1 MHIGTR
7 LGQTIPAQI
16 SIYRD
21 IASNISIRTN
31 CNNLAIIRRRLIDPD
46 LIDIDTNVSANYILN
61 IYELKS
67 GIAVQANVDVAEQ
80 RQRNT
85 ESAIDVTVNVASDET
100 RERNTQSA
108 IDITTD
114 VLADLV
120 RTLEMQ
126 SDISISTDVDLSE
139 VRVRL
144 ARSDI
149 DVDTTVSA
157 VLNIAA
163 LLFGYDGD
171 IGPGDTVIIDTD
183 ELTVEKADGTN
194 LRKYF
199 DGEWYKIDPE
209 TTDNLSYSDTEGS
222 RDIEFVIEKE
232 NRSI

>member
-1 MHIGTR
+1 MFIGQK

-21 IASNISIRTN
+21 IASNISIQTN
-31 CNNLAIIRRRLIDPD
+31 CNNLAILRRRLIDPD

-67 GIAVQANVDVAEQ
+67 GIAVQADVDVAEQ

-85 ESAIDVTVNVASDET
+85 QSAIDITVNVASDEI
-100 RERNTQSA
+100 RKRNTQSA
-108 IDITTD
+108 IDITTE

-126 SDISISTDVDLSE
+126 SNISVDTNVDLSE

-149 DVDTTVSA
+149 DVETTVSA
-157 VLNIAA
+157 ITTIVA
-163 LLFGYDGD
+163 LLFEYNAN

-183 ELTVEKADGTN
+183 ELTVEKTDGTN

-199 DGEWYKIDPE
+199 DGEWFKINPE
-209 TTDNLSYSDTEGS
+209 TVEDLSYSDTEGS
-222 RDIEFVIEKE
+222 RGVEVVIEKE
-232 NRSI
+232 DRSI

>member
-1 MHIGTR
+1 MHIGQK

-21 IASNISIRTN
+21 IASNISIRAN
-31 CNNLAIIRRRLIDPD
+31 CDTRDILRRRLVTPD
-46 LIDIDTNVSANYILN
+46 LIDVDTNVSANYILN

-67 GIAVQANVDVAEQ
+67 GIAVQADVDVAEQ

-85 ESAIDVTVNVASDET
+85 QSAIDVTVNVASDEI
-100 RERNTQSA
+100 RQRNTQSA
-108 IDITTD
+108 IDITTN

-126 SDISISTDVDLSE
+126 SNISVDTDVDLSE
-139 VRVRL
+139 IRVRL

-149 DVDTTVSA
+149 DVETTVSA
-157 VLNIAA
+157 ITAIVAQ
-163 LLFGYDGD
+163 LFEYNAD